1 MPIMHLER
9 NWKLYNMK
17 RKIFLFLIVL
27 FSHQIFAQ
35 TNFNALYLQTYRQAI
50 DFYNNQEYGKALKYA
65 EDSIVYKKDLI
76 QSEVNL
82 LVNSLAPKEVSS
94 VGEKIDNVLKILT
107 EREDKDA
114 IDIINKYLKLKG
126 YDFFQDS
133 ISNLLDYIKG
143 NIDFPEADKLIGD
156 VYKIDTEYEFAKYYY
171 EKALKKSEILNIPN
185 EKYEI
190 LYMLADIEYLQN
202 NFSEM
207 EKWLLMIIA
216 EDNNYKNKA
225 LQTSLVNTINK
236 NNKKAVEDFFKLYRA
251 DGIYCIQAYDKL
263 SSYYKENNQTEK
275 SLFFSSLSVLTIFS
289 RLYDYIE
296 KRESDFKYTDFASFL
311 KELTF
316 HQDLLDWCDEMSFW
330 KKLNEFSRIVAFSG
344 NNEFSKSLLRIL
356 MKNIPVEYYQ
366 KEAVLLL
373 EQSN

>member
-9 NWKLYNMK
+9 NWKLYSMK

-156 VYKIDTEYEFAKYYY
+156 VYKIDTEYDFAKYYY

-263 SSYYKENNQTEK
+263 SSYYKVNNQTEK
-275 SLFFSSLSVLTIFS
+275 ALFFSSLSVLTIYS
-289 RLYDYIE
+289 RLYNYIE
-296 KRESDFKYTDFASFL
+296 KRESDFKYIDFASFL
-311 KELTF
+311 KDLTF

>member
-1 MPIMHLER
+1 M
-9 NWKLYNMK
+9 
-17 RKIFLFLIVL
+17 IVL

-190 LYMLADIEYLQN
+190 LYMLADIEALESLAEAFGVDIEELIYG
-202 NFSEM
+202 
-207 EKWLLMIIA
+207 EKKEVIISQ
-216 EDNNYKNKA
+216 EK
-225 LQTSLVNTINK
+225 T
-236 NNKKAVEDFFKLYRA
+236 
-251 DGIYCIQAYDKL
+251 
-263 SSYYKENNQTEK
+263 TEK
-275 SLFFSSLSVLTIFS
+275 
-289 RLYDYIE
+289 
-296 KRESDFKYTDFASFL
+296 
-311 KELTF
+311 
-316 HQDLLDWCDEMSFW
+316 
-330 KKLNEFSRIVAFSG
+330 NRIKVILAIIG
-344 NNEFSKSLLRIL
+344 SLLVASGL
-356 MKNIPVEYYQ
+356 ALVFFGFW
-366 KEAVLLL
+366 
-373 EQSN
+373 QSFSIHFSIWSHRNFINSHKDCRHHITR

>member
-1 MPIMHLER
+1 
-9 NWKLYNMK
+9 MK

-133 ISNLLDYIKG
+133 ISNLLNYIKG

-156 VYKIDTEYEFAKYYY
+156 VYKIDTEYDFAKYYY

-275 SLFFSSLSVLTIFS
+275 ALFFSSLSVLTIFS

>member
-9 NWKLYNMK
+9 NWKLYSMK

-156 VYKIDTEYEFAKYYY
+156 VYKIDTEYDFAKYYY

-296 KRESDFKYTDFASFL
+296 KRESDFKYTDFVSFL

>member
-9 NWKLYNMK
+9 NWKLYSMK

-156 VYKIDTEYEFAKYYY
+156 VYKIDTEYDFAKYYY

-207 EKWLLMIIA
+207 EKWLLMIIS

-275 SLFFSSLSVLTIFS
+275 ALFFSSLSVLTIFS

-296 KRESDFKYTDFASFL
+296 KRESDFKYTDFESFL